1 MTQFDQPTQAMELQ
15 DHELLNR
22 FVFKDREELEQKFGM
37 ELERIIEL
45 YQSDK
50 GRMELLEKMKEEGVH
65 DENVDA
71 ALQIV
76 SQNAEQLQKKE
87 SFMKKM
93 LMLPVRGFKAVGRT
107 MRKHPVLTA
116 VAGVAALIALLY
128 FMPAPPGVGA
138 LRDSMIEG
146 GKKILEKIGVGL
158 PEAATDA
165 IGEIPVTSGPVGSE
179 VLDAGAE
186 IISTP
191 ENVFEQIDRLD
202 EILPVQ

>member
-65 DENVDA
+65 DGNVDA

-76 SQNAEQLQKKE
+76 TQNAEQLQKKE
-87 SFMKKM
+87 SFLTSVAKF
-93 LMLPVRGFKAVGRT
+93 PFR
-107 MRKHPVLTA
+107 HPWITS
-116 VAGVAALIALLY
+116 VAALYTAYQFGFSL
-128 FMPAPPGVGA
+128 PAA
-138 LRDSMIEG
+138 IEDVLSSVPLQ
-146 GKKILEKIGVGL
+146 KMKDIIQS
-158 PEAATDA
+158 
-165 IGEIPVTSGPVGSE
+165 IGPVG
-179 VLDAGAE
+179 GAVGE
-186 IISTP
+186 LP
-191 ENVFEQIDRLD
+191 DGALPYVPGIDM
-202 EILPVQ
+202 V